1 MSALAGIDGATRR
14 TLQCGPLSF
23 TAYEMGTGPTVLCLH
38 GFPDTPR
45 TYRHMLPALAQAGYR
60 GIAVTMRG
68 YEPSSQPAD
77 GDYGAMA
84 LAEDV
89 FAWMD
94 ALKVENA
101 HLVGHDWG
109 ASVVCAAAAL
119 NPARVRS
126 LSMLSV
132 PHPGLFA
139 AVGLRD
145 FGQVR
150 RSWYMF
156 FFQMRGLSDWALAR
170 NDWAFVKMLY
180 RHWSPGWTPDSDDLR
195 AVLDS
200 FARPS
205 VAAAALQYYRTAFNT
220 KAPRQTEG
228 AALFARTINA
238 PTLGLCG
245 ETDGCISADIFAR
258 CMEPSLFPGG
268 LTVKRI
274 AGAGHFLQLEKPDE
288 VNAAV
293 LAHLKGLSASVIS

>member
-1 MSALAGIDGATRR
+1 
-14 TLQCGPLSF
+14 
-23 TAYEMGTGPTVLCLH
+23 
-38 GFPDTPR
+38 
-45 TYRHMLPALAQAGYR
+45 MLPALAQAGYR
-60 GIAVTMRG
+60 GIAVAMRG
-68 YEPSSQPAD
+68 YEPSSVPAD

-94 ALKVENA
+94 ALKIERA

-109 ASVVCAAAAL
+109 ASVVCAAAGL
-119 NPARVRS
+119 NPARVAS

-156 FFQMRGLSDWALAR
+156 FFQMRGLADWALAR

-180 RHWSPGWTPDSDDLR
+180 RHWSPGWTPDPSDLR
-195 AVLDS
+195 AVLDC
-200 FARPS
+200 FARPG

-220 KAPRQTEG
+220 KAPRQAEG
-228 AALFARTINA
+228 AALFAKPVMV

-258 CMEPSLFPGG
+258 CMEPSLFPSG

-274 AGAGHFLQLEKPDE
+274 AGAGHFLQLEKPVE

-293 LAHLKGLSASVIS
+293 IDFLNGLPPSAAS